1 MAANPQRRAK
11 EYAMTDPTVPEP
23 TPYSR
28 PIPPMGGEPAPTP
41 TLSIISM
48 IVGILG
54 LLIGFV
60 GGGLLFS
67 VGGAVLGHL
76 GRRKEPA
83 ARGFWLTG
91 LITGYVGILVNVV
104 VIIVWIVVFF
114 ALAAGDGYRYYTG

>member
-1 MAANPQRRAK
+1 
-11 EYAMTDPTVPEP
+11 MTDPTVPGP
-23 TPYSR
+23 TPYSQ
-28 PIPPMGGEPAPTP
+28 PIPPLDGRPAPTP

-67 VGGAVLGHL
+67 VGGVVLGHL
-76 GRRKEPA
+76 GQRKEPA

-91 LITGYVGILVNVV
+91 LITGYVGILINIV
-104 VIIVWIVVFF
+104 VIIIWIIFF
-114 ALAAGDGYRYYTG
+114 VALAADGNNFYYGP

>member
-1 MAANPQRRAK
+1 
-11 EYAMTDPTVPEP
+11 MTDPTVPEP
-23 TPYSR
+23 APYSQ
-28 PIPPMGGEPAPTP
+28 PIPPLDGPAAPTP

-67 VGGAVLGHL
+67 VGGVVLGHL
-76 GRRKEPA
+76 GQRREPA

-91 LITGYVGILVNVV
+91 LITGYVGILVNIV
-104 VIIVWIVVFF
+104 VIIIWIVFF
-114 ALAAGDGYRYYTG
+114 FVIASNENNIYYGG